1 MFLLQIID
9 GGISRST
16 VHGFELIPFTSAAEK
31 ITIDYLK
38 KHGSLDEES
47 REYTT
52 EDGYAT
58 IYHLAIDGE
67 VLVFSEAIWTYA
79 FDGSE
84 SLSESLQQ
92 LRNDWG

>member
-1 MFLLQIID
+1 MFLLQILD
-9 GGISRST
+9 GGISVGT
-16 VHGFELIPFTSAAEK
+16 VHGFEHIPFTSAAENN
-31 ITIDYLK
+31 IIDYLK
-38 KHGSLDEES
+38 EHGSLDEES

-58 IYHLAIDGE
+58 IYHLAVDGE

-84 SLSESLQQ
+84 SLSESLQE